1 MKLFRYING
10 KGKRWHMSKTEEN
23 IKDVKYYKS
32 QLTLVLSNNT
42 FKIFN
47 IKCFQSLRKTINIKS
62 KIGSF
67 RRNFANGVSAKY

>member
-23 IKDVKYYKS
+23 IKDAKYYKS
-32 QLTLVLSNNT
+32 QLTLVLNNHT

-47 IKCFQSLRKTINIKS
+47 IKYFHSLRKIINIKS

-67 RRNFANGVSAKY
+67 RQNFANGVSAKY